1 MRAYRRCLLGLIAG
15 FALAGLGLS
24 QAPAQQTGATEVICN
39 KQFIVSAGATATTI
53 GVAAVSGVAIN
64 VCGYTFN
71 AGAAAATVQ
80 LIAGTGAACG
90 TNTINITPVFSLGI
104 NGSLSFA
111 PGRAFISTP
120 APLPPAAAYAL
131 CYVITGTGPMA
142 IAVQYLQ
149 Q

>member
-1 MRAYRRCLLGLIAG
+1 MRKVSLCLLCVSL
-15 FALAGLGLS
+15 ALAGLVYPRD
-24 QAPAQQTGATEVICN
+24 APAQQTGATEVICN
-39 KQFIVSAGATATTI
+39 KQFIVSAGATALTQV
-53 GVAAVSGVAIN
+53 VAAQAGVGIS

-80 LIAGTGAACG
+80 IMSGTG
-90 TNTINITPVFSLGI
+90 TNCATNQIAITPVFSLGI

-120 APLPPAAAYAL
+120 AATPGYAL

-142 IAVQYLQ
+142 IAVQYFQ
-149 Q
+149 

>member
-1 MRAYRRCLLGLIAG
+1 MRKSAFSLLLAGL
-15 FALAGLGLS
+15 ALAGLAYPRG
-24 QAPAQQTGATEVICN
+24 APAQQTGATEVICN
-39 KQFIVSAGATATTI
+39 KQFIVSAGATAMTI
-53 GVAAVSGVAIN
+53 GVAAVAGVGIS

-80 LIAGTGAACG
+80 IVTGTGAACG
-90 TNTINITPVFSLGI
+90 TGQVPITPVFSLGI
-104 NGSLSFA
+104 NGSLSSS
-111 PGRAFISTP
+111 PGRAFYSS
-120 APLPPAAAYAL
+120 PAATPGYAL

>member
-1 MRAYRRCLLGLIAG
+1 MRAYRSSLLGLIAG
-15 FALAGLGLS
+15 LALAGLAFPTR
-24 QAPAQQTGATEVICN
+24 APAQQTGATEVICN
-39 KQFIVSAGATATTI
+39 KQFVVSAGATSLTQVVAPVA
-53 GVAAVSGVAIN
+53 GVGIS

-80 LIAGTGAACG
+80 IVAGTG
-90 TNTINITPVFSLGI
+90 TNCNANVINITPVYSLGI

-111 PGRAFISTP
+111 PGRAFLSTP
-120 APLPPAAAYAL
+120 AATPGYML

>member
-1 MRAYRRCLLGLIAG
+1 MRKISHALLGAASL
-15 FALAGLGLS
+15 ALAGLGS
-24 QAPAQQTGATEVICN
+24 PTKAPAQQTGATEVICN
-39 KQFIVSAGATATTI
+39 KQFIVSAGATALTQV
-53 GVAAVSGVAIN
+53 VAPVSGVPVS

-80 LIAGTGAACG
+80 IVSGTG
-90 TNTINITPVFSLGI
+90 TNCATGQVAITPVFSLGI

-111 PGRAFISTP
+111 PGRAFFST
-120 APLPPAAAYAL
+120 ASGAAL
-131 CYVITGTGPMA
+131 CSVITGTGPMA